1 MKQFDDKIV
10 TLSSGISE
18 VPLIPTRTTNKLIVR
33 LLCYC
38 SCNTLCLNLMALE
51 THRNERCVFIKVCK
65 SVKMK
70 FEAIMY
76 NK

>member
-1 MKQFDDKIV
+1 
-10 TLSSGISE
+10 
-18 VPLIPTRTTNKLIVR
+18 
-33 LLCYC
+33 
-38 SCNTLCLNLMALE
+38 MALE

-76 NK
+76 NKKYVTSFFGPIPQIKPYHLYNDMFEKMCVILIFSIDQ